1 MILGISALHHDS
13 AICLTKG
20 SDIVFASGEERFSRT
35 KNDSRM
41 PNKAIRHI
49 LDNFGQPEDII
60 FYDKLNFRKRNEIK
74 RELKSR

>member
-13 AICLTKG
+13 AVCLTKG
-20 SDIVFASGEERFSRT
+20 NDILFASGEERFSRV

-41 PNKAIRHI
+41 PDKTIKHF
-49 LDNFGQPEDII
+49 LDNFVKPEDII
-60 FYDKLNFRKRNEIK
+60 FYDTLTFRKRNEIK